1 MIDINEFKKINDT
14 YGHIVGDKALE
25 DASSILMQSLRKN
38 DFIARYG
45 GDEFAVILEVN
56 SALDLEKA
64 VEHIKENVRKF
75 NFENL
80 MPYRISF
87 SIGYSIFSYEFHMS
101 AEQFLHHIDQ
111 LMYIEKEKR
120 KSK

>member
-56 SALDLEKA
+56 SASDLEKT